1 MTIKLVLDTNVFV
14 SGFLWEGNESEAIR
28 NIERKEAMNFINPE
42 ILSEIEDVISRDK
55 FKDMLAK
62 HNLTADEIIEKI
74 ISLSHIVIGRKLE
87 ENVVKSDP
95 KDDKFI
101 ECAINSDVDYIVS
114 GDKHLLELKEYE
126 NIKIITAKEFVD
138 IVEKSS
144 KN

>member
-1 MTIKLVLDTNVFV
+1 MIKLVLDTNVFV

-28 NIERKEAMNFINPE
+28 NIERKEAMNFISPE
-42 ILSEIEDVISRDK
+42 ILSEIEDVINRDK

-74 ISLSHIVIGRKLE
+74 VSLSHIVIGGKLGK
-87 ENVVKSDP
+87 NVVKADP

-101 ECAINSDVDYIVS
+101 ECAINSDADYIVS
-114 GDKHLLELKEYE
+114 GDRHLLELKEYE

-138 IVEKSS
+138 IVEKSG